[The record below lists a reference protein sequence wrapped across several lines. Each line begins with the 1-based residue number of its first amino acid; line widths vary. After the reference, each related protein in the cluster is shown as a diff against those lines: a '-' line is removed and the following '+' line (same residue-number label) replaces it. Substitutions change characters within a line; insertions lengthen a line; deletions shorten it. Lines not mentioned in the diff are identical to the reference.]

1 MSPKAVITT
10 KNLTPKTLLHP
21 DRTVTNCGSE
31 WNISCHFFWAF
42 SQNYVSDFGWLL
54 NFLDKFG
61 LRTVQNLWTALTRHI
76 SCIKNCTRKI
86 KRCYFQ
92 ALQMCLTR
100 ATKNSG
106 ALVRSVLVVLN
117 VILWL
122 DLLWFTM
129 QEQSHKKEEA
139 NFSKNVHFLILR
151 ILLFKESVWYR
162 AGQVRMQK
170 HNLFFHYSVVLCG
183 SSVWQHFVQ

>member
-1 MSPKAVITT
+1 M
-10 KNLTPKTLLHP
+10 KNFLPFCFAL
-21 DRTVTNCGSE
+21 
-31 WNISCHFFWAF
+31 
-42 SQNYVSDFGWLL
+42 SQNYVYDFGWIFH
-54 NFLDKFG
+54 FLDKFK

-76 SCIKNCTRKI
+76 SCIQNCTRNI
-86 KRCYFQ
+86 KRCYYQ

-100 ATKNSG
+100 ATKKFKISG

-151 ILLFKESVWYR
+151 ILLFKESIWYR

-170 HNLFFHYSVVLCG
+170 HNLFFIIL
-183 SSVWQHFVQ
+183 

>member
-31 WNISCHFFWAF
+31 CKISCHSFLLFQKIMFLISDDFCISWINLDSELFKICELLSLGTIVSKLHKKDQKVLF
-42 SQNYVSDFGWLL
+42 SSIANVS
-54 NFLDKFG
+54 NKSKKF
-61 LRTVQNLWTALTRHI
+61 
-76 SCIKNCTRKI
+76 KI
-86 KRCYFQ
+86 
-92 ALQMCLTR
+92 
-100 ATKNSG
+100 SG